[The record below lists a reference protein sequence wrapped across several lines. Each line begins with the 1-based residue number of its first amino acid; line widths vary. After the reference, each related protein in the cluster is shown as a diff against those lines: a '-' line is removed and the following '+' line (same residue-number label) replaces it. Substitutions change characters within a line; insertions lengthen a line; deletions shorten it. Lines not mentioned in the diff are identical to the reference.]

1 MTSDNSQPPIGW
13 RYCGS
18 QCKLW
23 RERAG
28 VTRDALAKESNY
40 EYETVKSME
49 LGRRRPSLRLL
60 EVADALCGAQGLLLA
75 AVPFLKPEPFESFSR
90 DFIRYEAEAVVV
102 SSYEG
107 QQFPG
112 LLQTE
117 ETIRALLT
125 AHWPSLEDE
134 VIEERTRGRLERQG
148 LLDAV
153 TKSFNFVIGEAAFR
167 NEVTDGDALRRQL
180 LHLVETGQRR
190 NVTVQVLRF
199 CRRPHPGLDG
209 SFVLLQT
216 PEHEYLSYEEG
227 QTTGVLKADAETVGS
242 VTRRYAMILQAAL
255 GPEESADF
263 IGNLAEE
270 L

>member
-90 DFIRYEAEAVVV
+90 DFIRYEAEAVVL
-102 SSYEG
+102 SSF
-107 QQFPG
+107 QPQLIPG

-117 ETIRALLT
+117 ETVRALF
-125 AHWPSLEDE
+125 AVHWPSLEDE
-134 VIEERTRGRLERQG
+134 VIEERTRGRMERQG
-148 LLDAV
+148 LLDTV
-153 TKSFNFVIGEAAFR
+153 TKSFNFIIGETVFHNA
-167 NEVTDGDALRRQL
+167 VTEGDAYRRQL
-180 LHLVETGQRR
+180 LHLMEMGQRR

-199 CRRPHPGLDG
+199 GRPNPGMNG
-209 SFVLLQT
+209 PIVLLET
-216 PEHEYLSYEEG
+216 PEHECLSYEEG
-227 QTTGVLKADAETVGS
+227 QTTGVLKADAATVS
-242 VTRRYAMILQAAL
+242 TVTRRYAMILQAAL